1 MGKKLFIQSENELKT
16 AGAAAVAA
24 AVLIGKND
32 GGKNI
37 LTTCCNNFDKILMQ
51 VLEKKMILNDMSC

>member
-1 MGKKLFIQSENELKT
+1 MFIQSENELKT

-37 LTTCCNNFDKILMQ
+37 FDNMLYLFCKNLNASF
-51 VLEKKMILNDMSC
+51 KK

>member
-1 MGKKLFIQSENELKT
+1 MAIKLFIQSENELKM

-37 LTTCCNNFDKILMQ
+37 FDNMLY
-51 VLEKKMILNDMSC
+51 